1 MNGSRLATETTLK
14 RKALLAENAAVYP
27 EIEINGQKTFNG
39 FDHVRIRPTFCV
51 VYKSIH
57 QPLRSLAQPEQV
69 KFSVARTDDGHYK
82 IDADYLNRMPD
93 IPVRV
98 NDTQAAIHTV
108 LKSDFRF
115 PVYSLR
121 MVTTSGKIYR
131 SAPVVPVS
139 PSGENCDMHRVS
151 GESRTCPHPLI
162 WLSLRLRLRRNDR
175 GAGR

>member
-1 MNGSRLATETTLK
+1 MKGSRLATETTLK

-82 IDADYLNRMPD
+82 IDPECAGCSGLSIRRKLQYAQSQRGKPD
-93 IPVRV
+93 LSASVDLV
-98 NDTQAAIHTV
+98 V
-108 LKSDFRF
+108 L
-115 PVYSLR
+115 
-121 MVTTSGKIYR
+121 
-131 SAPVVPVS
+131 APPT
-139 PSGENCDMHRVS
+139 PKE
-151 GESRTCPHPLI
+151 
-162 WLSLRLRLRRNDR
+162 
-175 GAGR
+175 